1 MREITIKRILVPI
14 DGSEYSIKAAQ
25 HAVMQAKLTG
35 AEIIAVHVLG
45 QLPLASTAGMETYYG
60 NVKMSNAFLKAAK
73 EEASK
78 WLSKVEG
85 MAKQEGVTI
94 STEVLYDGSVVQ
106 SIVDFASK
114 KNIDLI
120 VMATRGRTKFKKL
133 ILGSVAS
140 GVITHADCPVLVVK

>member
-1 MREITIKRILVPI
+1 MSEITIKKILVPI
-14 DGSEYSIKAAQ
+14 DGSEYSIKAVQ
-25 HAVMQAKLTG
+25 YAVMQAKLTG
-35 AEIIAVHVLG
+35 AEIIAIHVLG
-45 QLPLASTAGMETYYG
+45 QLPLVSTAAMETYYG

-73 EEASK
+73 EEGSK

-85 MAKQEGVTI
+85 MAKQEGVPI

-133 ILGSVAS
+133 LLGSVAS
-140 GVITHADCPVLVVK
+140 GVVTHANCPVLVVK